1 MEEAELNRND
11 DLHHQAEERLNDSQS
26 GPVGSKTAE
35 GGDAMALVHELQ
47 VHQIELEM
55 QNEELKHAKLETEDA
70 LAKYSDLYDFAPIGL
85 FAFDAQGLVQE
96 VNLVGAAL
104 LGVERRNL
112 MKKLFRRFVALKD
125 RPFFDNFCK
134 SVFETS
140 TKQTCELNLLI
151 DGVPTVYA
159 HIEGIAAEDDS
170 LQGRWCRIAVI
181 DITERKWMEEE
192 IHKRTEELVRKNT
205 EMERFIYTISHDL
218 RTPLVSVSGFLGFI
232 EQDAQMGDLE
242 QLIADLRIVNESV
255 SKMDRLLLETLE
267 LSRIGRVIN
276 PPEDVSFGQI
286 VQEALEQVAAS
297 IKSGNV
303 TVSVAQD
310 MPKVHVDMIRIAEVL
325 VQPGRKQREIHE
337 RPGGAKDRDRLQK
350 ER

>member
-1 MEEAELNRND
+1 MNRND
-11 DLHHQAEERLNDSQS
+11 DLHHQAGERLNDSQS

-55 QNEELKHAKLETEDA
+55 QNEELKHAKLEMEDA

-140 TKQTCELNLLI
+140 TKQTCELNLQR

-170 LQGRWCRIAVI
+170 LQGRRCRIAVI
-181 DITERKWMEEE
+181 DITERKWMEEDGAV
-192 IHKRTEELVRKNT
+192 HLHN
-205 EMERFIYTISHDL
+205 IS
-218 RTPLVSVSGFLGFI
+218 
-232 EQDAQMGDLE
+232 
-242 QLIADLRIVNESV
+242 
-255 SKMDRLLLETLE
+255 
-267 LSRIGRVIN
+267 
-276 PPEDVSFGQI
+276 
-286 VQEALEQVAAS
+286 
-297 IKSGNV
+297 
-303 TVSVAQD
+303 
-310 MPKVHVDMIRIAEVL
+310 
-325 VQPGRKQREIHE
+325 
-337 RPGGAKDRDRLQK
+337 
-350 ER
+350 